1 MSATDEQK
9 IRHEFDVRFILE
21 DQDDLAAAT
30 DVLDQL
36 LRTMKSEAAV
46 DARFSNGLR
55 KQPRIMSAT
64 EMPVYYDGQGDEVHN
79 EWEL

>member
-9 IRHEFDVRFILE
+9 VRHEFEVHFILE

-46 DARFSNGLR
+46 DARFSSGLR
-55 KQPRIMSAT
+55 EQPRIMSAA
-64 EMPVYYDGQGDEVHN
+64 EMPVYDD
-79 EWEL
+79 